1 MDRYVTIHLA
11 ALLLTFALFLPV
23 RAEDESLHLPYR
35 DEADSLSVGSTIV
48 LSGEQL
54 EQYSSSDIRNI
65 LTAIAAGV
73 EVKENFGG
81 PGVSALEHIG
91 QYGAAYKSSISI
103 RSRSPLFMVDN
114 IPVHIDETQLDPQQ
128 IASVT
133 IIRDPLEKTLYG
145 ASAAG
150 GIIHIRTRRGE
161 SGQRYMKL
169 NYEHGVNV
177 VDRFPAYVSGP
188 AYARLN
194 NIARAGSGMTPL
206 YSRSDVASYAAGNEY
221 DQWFPNI
228 DYRKLM
234 LKNTMSYLRVG
245 ANAGGGSDKVHYF
258 VALGYTGEDDI
269 YKIGPK
275 AKVHRINI
283 NANLDIHLNSF
294 ITAHFGIISTMG
306 VRYSPNYGYSS
317 DHTESLSVTEF
328 PDLLSDINKTPAIA
342 FPIYAR
348 NDPGMESPWYAVSTQ
363 FSDNP
368 YANLMCNGFY
378 RQTTRKGLFNL
389 GLDIDLSV
397 LTPGLKSMTYAAYDA
412 TNVVRIGQEEDYAAY
427 ILVKGL
433 DEQGY
438 DALIPQQSGKHSVKL
453 MSSDVR
459 LLDYFSNRLYLV
471 QRFSYDRNFGLHR
484 VEASADYMIT
494 QRSQKWITEHR
505 REMNFG
511 FHAGWSYDGRYIV
524 RTAMNVH
531 GTYSLL
537 KPWSFSPSV
546 GAAWVLSRE
555 SFLRNIK
562 VLDYLKLRV
571 EGGLLHY
578 DSATSANRDVDNYR
592 WDNGGQGFGPYANS
606 DQWFGNTVSG
616 SIDRVYASTLGN
628 PALHL
633 ERRKEAT
640 AGVDARLLSNRLS
653 LSANYWYSLSDGAIT
668 EMQNVIPMVAGIS
681 SGSLFMNY
689 NVTRYQ
695 GAELSVSWNDRIGP
709 LEYRVGAWGA
719 YNTSTVL
726 KVDELTY
733 DEAYRSRVGYPAD
746 AIRGLI
752 FQGRFETDAQAA
764 AENQTFDDVLK
775 AGDFKYKD
783 MNGDGIVDDSDV
795 CVIGNSSPRLI
806 YGINLYFN
814 LYGVDLTVTGTGSA
828 FYDLALTNDWFWN
841 GWGDGN
847 YSAFTLRQ
855 ASDPTAPRLTWNKI
869 NNNYKTSTYWLKDG
883 AFFKIQTVELGYN
896 LPVKAWGWKLP
907 VRWRVFARGNNVATL
922 SAIKDVD
929 PEAISSGITNYPLM
943 RTWVGGLKLT
953 F

>member
-1 MDRYVTIHLA
+1 MDRYMTIRLA
-11 ALLLTFALFLPV
+11 ALLLTLSLFLPA

-73 EVKENFGG
+73 EVTENFGG

-91 QYGAAYKSSISI
+91 QYGAAYRSSVSV

-161 SGQRYMKL
+161 IGPRYMKL

-177 VDRFPAYVSGP
+177 IDRFPAYVSGP

-221 DQWFPNI
+221 DRWFPNI

-234 LKNTMSYLRVG
+234 LKNAMSYLRVG
-245 ANAGGGSDKVHYF
+245 ANAGGGSEKVQYF

-275 AKVHRINI
+275 AQVHRINI
-283 NANLDIHLNSF
+283 NANLDISLNSF
-294 ITAHFGIISTMG
+294 ITARFGVISTMG

-317 DHTESLSVTEF
+317 DHTESLGVTEF
-328 PDLLSDINKTPAIA
+328 PDLLADINKTPAIA

-348 NDPGMESPWYAVSTQ
+348 NDPGMESPWYAVSSQ

-368 YANLMCNGFY
+368 YANLMCNGSY
-378 RQTTRKGLFNL
+378 RETTRKGLFNL

-412 TNVVRIGQEEDYAAY
+412 SNVVRLGQEEDYAAY
-427 ILVKGL
+427 ILYKGL
-433 DEQGY
+433 DEDGN

-453 MSSDVR
+453 MSSDIR

-471 QRFSYDRNFGLHR
+471 QRFSYDRAFGLHR

-494 QRSQKWITEHR
+494 KRSQKWITEHR

-555 SFLRNIK
+555 PFLRNVK
-562 VLDYLKLRV
+562 VLNYLKLRV

-578 DSATSANRDVDNYR
+578 DSATSANRDVDNYH
-592 WDNGGQGFGPYANS
+592 WDNSGQGFGPYANS

-616 SIDRVYASTLGN
+616 SIDRVYAAMLGN

-640 AGVDARLLSNRLS
+640 AGVDARLLGNRLQ

-681 SGSLFMNY
+681 SGSLYMNY

-695 GAELSVSWNDRIGP
+695 GAELSASWGDTVGP
-709 LEYRVGAWGA
+709 FQYRVGAWAA
-719 YNTSTVL
+719 YNTSKVL
-726 KVDELTY
+726 KADELTY
-733 DEAYRSRVGYPAD
+733 DEAYRSKVGYPAD
-746 AIRGLI
+746 AIRGLV
-752 FQGRFETDAQAA
+752 FQGRFESDAQAA

-795 CVIGNSSPRLI
+795 CVIGNSTPRLI
-806 YGINLYFN
+806 YGVNLYFN
-814 LYGVDLTVTGTGSA
+814 LYGVDLTVTGTGRA

-855 ASDPTAPRLTWNKI
+855 ASDPTAPRLTWNKV

-896 LPVKAWGWKLP
+896 LPVKNWGWKLP
-907 VRWRVFARGNNVATL
+907 VRWRVFVRGNNVATL

-929 PEAISSGITNYPLM
+929 PEALSSGITNYPLM